1 MMALWTNK
9 TPVSNVVGRVHRLES
24 SPFTRSLVP
33 PDRRKKEDNAKAQS
47 RCYSTTTGREL
58 PPFQELGMPALSPT
72 MTTGGIA
79 SWRVVEGQRVV
90 AGDVLAEIQT
100 DKATMEM
107 ESMEDGV
114 VAKILIEA
122 GTEDIEVG
130 TPLLVMVEE
139 EEDAGSFKEYVGGGG
154 GRGNE
159 LSLIH
164 I

>member
-1 MMALWTNK
+1 MMMMMALWTNK

-90 AGDVLAEIQT
+90 AGDVLAEI
-100 DKATMEM
+100 
-107 ESMEDGV
+107 
-114 VAKILIEA
+114 
-122 GTEDIEVG
+122 
-130 TPLLVMVEE
+130 
-139 EEDAGSFKEYVGGGG
+139 
-154 GRGNE
+154 
-159 LSLIH
+159 
-164 I
+164 